1 MEQKQDQEQ
10 EDQIQVLSG
19 NVKTETTTVHIDG
32 LRFALG
38 NDIIMENIDNS
49 LGLEDLDH
57 WFEFCKKFQFHDLA
71 NMDRIFWKKRSQK
84 LAEAYYIEPLTQ
96 SIINF
101 EDIWPKKTYR
111 EIHTLLK
118 NYVDTRVDEIRDILQ
133 FGVFKKHTD
142 VAQAASLA
150 YHGLLGLP
158 GPHWRLRLS
167 VKICSNLQNIEQDL
181 SNVPTAHLAALK
193 AYSVSDTRIVSN
205 EYKNSPFL

>member
-10 EDQIQVLSG
+10 EDQIQVLSE

-38 NDIIMENIDNS
+38 NDIIMENIVNS

-71 NMDRIFWKKRSQK
+71 NMDRICWKKRAQK

-96 SIINF
+96 PI
-101 EDIWPKKTYR
+101 EEIWPKKTYR

-118 NYVDTRVDEIRDILQ
+118 NYVDTRVDEIRDLLQ
-133 FGVFKKHTD
+133 SGVFKKRTD
-142 VAQAASLA
+142 VAKAASLA

-158 GPHWRLRLS
+158 GPYWGLRLS
-167 VKICSNLQNIEQDL
+167 SKIFGNLRNIEQAHMTSL
-181 SNVPTAHLAALK
+181 KSLVSYISVQTNYPTTVNAL
-193 AYSVSDTRIVSN
+193 
-205 EYKNSPFL
+205 